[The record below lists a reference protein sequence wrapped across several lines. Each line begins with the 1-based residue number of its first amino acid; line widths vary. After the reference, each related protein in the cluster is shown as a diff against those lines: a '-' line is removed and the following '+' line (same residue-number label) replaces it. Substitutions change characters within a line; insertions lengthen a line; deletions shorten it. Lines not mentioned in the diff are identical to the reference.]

1 MNFLTHILFASCILL
16 SNSLSAG
23 GGDATANVPAAF
35 AEGETPRSELAV
47 EASRDVL
54 TQALRSHVDF
64 PRFVQPMPASPFQA
78 EPIQEVIVRI
88 QFQVDTDNR
97 VNLVQVSGNDHR
109 VVNYVKEHLQ
119 GQQLTEEPVLSGVTF
134 ATTLRFVQ

>member
-47 EASRDVL
+47 ETSRDVL

-78 EPIQEVIVRI
+78 EPIQ
-88 QFQVDTDNR
+88 FQVDTDNR

-109 VVNYVKEHLQ
+109 VVDYVKEHLQ
-119 GQQLTEEPVLSGVTF
+119 GKQLTEEPVLSGVTF